1 MKRSLSTLRDILLAI
16 CTLAIS
22 AQAQDSPAK
31 PPAKRTILQQADV
44 ASSPAQET
52 LFGTVEIAPGSGNPF
67 HTHYGSEIGYVV
79 QGHIRLEVM
88 GQPARELGPGDSFM
102 VPRGAVHRSV
112 LLGSETVKLIST
124 WTVDKGKPFPCSG
137 RPRLETANPMNM
149 KHHEDQD

>member
-1 MKRSLSTLRDILLAI
+1 MKRPLFFCLSLGILLAT
-16 CTLAIS
+16 CALTVS
-22 AQAQDSPAK
+22 AQAQDSAAK

-88 GQPARELGPGDSFM
+88 GQPPRELGPGDSFM

-112 LLGSETVKLIST
+112 LLGNETVKLIST
-124 WTVDKGKPFPCSG
+124 WTVDKGKPLLVPA
-137 RPRLETANPMNM
+137 PTP
-149 KHHEDQD
+149 